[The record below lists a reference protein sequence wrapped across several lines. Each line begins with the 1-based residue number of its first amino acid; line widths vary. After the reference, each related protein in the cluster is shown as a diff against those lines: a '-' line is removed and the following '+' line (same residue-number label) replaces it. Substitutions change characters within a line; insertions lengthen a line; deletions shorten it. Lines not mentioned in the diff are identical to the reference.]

1 MAESV
6 STRRSAMAAITLHP
20 EFRVGAVNRRLFGTF
35 VEHMGRCVY
44 TGIYEPG
51 HPTADEHG
59 FRQDVADLVRELG
72 ATLVRYP
79 GGNFVS
85 NYQWEDGVGPKEDR
99 PRRLDLAW
107 RSIETNQ
114 VGTDDF
120 LGWCERMGL
129 EPMLAVNLG
138 TRGLAEAVQYLDYVN
153 GVGTT
158 LAAQR
163 VANGRVEPWDVRL
176 WCLGNEMDGPWQI
189 GHKTPAEYG
198 RLAEEVGNAFR
209 RFDSSLELVACGS
222 SNAGM
227 PTFGSWEREVLEH
240 SLHVVDNISAHVY
253 YEPLD
258 GDQVSFLACAE
269 DMDRFISS
277 VVSTAD
283 AVAAARKSDKR
294 INVSFDEWNVW
305 YASRF
310 GGEGSLPVR
319 EAPALIEDTYDVADA
334 VVVGSLLITL
344 LRHTD
349 RVAMACQAQLANII
363 APIRTDPGGA
373 AWRQTI
379 FHPFAL
385 TARHARGVVLDLR
398 VRTPQIDTPRFGSVD
413 QIWGTATYD
422 EASGDL
428 ALFLVNRSL
437 DDDLSTQVD
446 LSAFGALDIVEHVV
460 LHEDDH
466 RLVNTSAEERV
477 RPHQGRSSL
486 DGSLLTL
493 DTPAVSWH
501 CVRLTSTPSE
511 RSSS

>member
-269 DMDRFISS
+269 DMDRFI
-277 VVSTAD
+277 
-283 AVAAARKSDKR
+283 
-294 INVSFDEWNVW
+294 
-305 YASRF
+305 
-310 GGEGSLPVR
+310 
-319 EAPALIEDTYDVADA
+319 
-334 VVVGSLLITL
+334 
-344 LRHTD
+344 
-349 RVAMACQAQLANII
+349 
-363 APIRTDPGGA
+363 
-373 AWRQTI
+373 
-379 FHPFAL
+379 
-385 TARHARGVVLDLR
+385 
-398 VRTPQIDTPRFGSVD
+398 
-413 QIWGTATYD
+413 
-422 EASGDL
+422 
-428 ALFLVNRSL
+428 
-437 DDDLSTQVD
+437 
-446 LSAFGALDIVEHVV
+446 
-460 LHEDDH
+460 
-466 RLVNTSAEERV
+466 
-477 RPHQGRSSL
+477 
-486 DGSLLTL
+486 
-493 DTPAVSWH
+493 
-501 CVRLTSTPSE
+501 
-511 RSSS
+511 